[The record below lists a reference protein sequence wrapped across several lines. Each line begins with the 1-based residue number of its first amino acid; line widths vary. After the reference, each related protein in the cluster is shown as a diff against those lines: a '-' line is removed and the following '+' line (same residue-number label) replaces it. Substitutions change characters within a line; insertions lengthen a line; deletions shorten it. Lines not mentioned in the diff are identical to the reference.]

1 MPITLNGDT
10 GVTYPVTAGGTS
22 AVQASS
28 SKVLQVV
35 STTSTTLFTSTSTSP
50 VDVTGI
56 SVTIT
61 PSNSSSKVMVVF
73 NCAASATNSL
83 NFYLNRNGIN
93 IALGSG
99 GSSKNATICSVP
111 TGNNAYLF
119 SYALNF
125 LDSPAT
131 TSAVTYKIQ
140 ADTDGGTFYVNR
152 RGSDA
157 LFASPA
163 TITVME
169 IAA

>member
-1 MPITLNGDT
+1 MALTQVQGGMILASGQSIPKAALPT
-10 GVTYPVTAGGTS
+10 GS
-22 AVQASS
+22 
-28 SKVLQVV
+28 VLQVV
-35 STTSTTLFTSTSTSP
+35 STTSTTTFTSTSTSP
-50 VDVTGI
+50 VDITGV

-61 PSNSSSKVMVVF
+61 PTNSSNKVMIF
-73 NCAASATNSL
+73 FTCAASASNSL
-83 NFYLNRNGIN
+83 NFYLNRNGTNIN
-93 IALGSG
+93 LGSG

-111 TGNNAYLF
+111 TGNSAYMF

-140 ADTDGGTFYVNR
+140 ADTDGGTFYINR
-152 RGSDA
+152 RGSDT

>member
-1 MPITLNGDT
+1 MAVTLKGS
-10 GVTYPVTAGGTS
+10 GQVPV
-22 AVQASS
+22 QI
-28 SKVLQVV
+28 V
-35 STTSTTLFTSTSTSP
+35 STTSTTTFTSTSTSP
-50 VDVTGI
+50 VDVTGVT
-56 SVTIT
+56 VTIT
-61 PSNSSSKVMVVF
+61 PTNSSNRVLVIF
-73 NCAASATNSL
+73 NCAASATNSI
-83 NFYLNRNGIN
+83 NFYLNRNGTN

-111 TGNNAYLF
+111 TGNNAYLY

-169 IAA
+169 LAYA

>member
-1 MPITLNGDT
+1 MSITLSGS
-10 GVTYPVTAGGTS
+10 GQVPV
-22 AVQASS
+22 
-28 SKVLQVV
+28 QVI
-35 STTSTTLFTSTSTSP
+35 STTSTTTFTSTSTSP
-50 VDVTGI
+50 VDITGV

-61 PSNSSSKVMVVF
+61 PTSSSNKVMIF
-73 NCAASATNSL
+73 FTCAASATNSL
-83 NFYLNRNGIN
+83 NFYLNRNGTNIN
-93 IALGSG
+93 LGSS
-99 GSSKNATICSVP
+99 GSSKNATIASVP
-111 TGNNAYLF
+111 SGNAGFMY

-125 LDSPAT
+125 LDSPST

-169 IAA
+169 ISG